1 MRAARLLAAILLLLT
16 FISPSLQVVLA
27 QAPSS
32 IQPEW
37 VITRG
42 GKEMDEGWGVAVD
55 DQGYLYFAGHD
66 TVPGPLADI
75 FLYKVDPSDGSEV
88 WNATWGGAGDEQGLE
103 VMVKENTVYVGGRTQ
118 NSPDGTLDMLIQAYD
133 ATTGALKWT
142 TMWAY
147 VKGGGYEEVDAIV
160 LDGEGLYVAGWAAY
174 PGRSNELA
182 VLKLNKETGQ
192 IVWNV
197 TWGSKNWDEANGH
210 IVVDASRIY
219 VAGRYNATNMLLGG
233 EALLV
238 SFNKTDGRYLKHV
251 TWSEGGP
258 ADYLGMTGDSQFL
271 YAVGTSIKGG
281 DKIILHKYDKDL
293 NRVWTVEWAGDGS
306 EAARTV
312 EVTPSGD
319 GLIIAGKTT
328 SYGNGSFDTL
338 LLKYDLQGRLL
349 WSRIWGGDGSDEPHG
364 LALRGD
370 YAYVAGETTS
380 YGKGKADAFLA
391 KLSVAEPA
399 SPVYYWLSGKVL
411 DSSSKEAVKGANVKA
426 GSKTTVTDSAGAYRV
441 ELLEGEYEVEVSA
454 NGYTAY
460 TGRVSVRGGNVTQ
473 NFELKKKCIIATA
486 SYGSE
491 LDPHVQFL
499 RSFRENVVLNTFAGS
514 QFMKVFNAWYYSFSP
529 EVAASIAENPSLRE
543 VTKALLYPLI
553 GILHVATWTQS
564 AFSFNPELAIVMA
577 GLVTSALIGTVYFSP
592 LVMIGLTP
600 VRRLVRSTSSVY
612 VFRSLLISW
621 IASIAL
627 VFIAEVIASP
637 VLMMA
642 SAATLVILTIVL
654 SSGTIALII
663 HLKILYR

>member
-1 MRAARLLAAILLLLT
+1 MRAAKLLT
-16 FISPSLQVVLA
+16 AVLLTIAFISPSLSVVLA

-32 IQPEW
+32 TQPEW

-55 DQGYLYFAGHD
+55 DQGYLYFVGHD

-75 FLYKVDPSDGSEV
+75 FLYKISPSDGSEV

-103 VMVKENTVYVGGRTQ
+103 VTVNDNAVYVGGRTQ
-118 NSPDGTLDMLIQAYD
+118 NSPDGTLDMLIQAYN

-142 TMWAY
+142 TTWAY
-147 VKGGGYEEVDAIV
+147 TRGGGYEEVDAIV
-160 LDGEGLYVAGWAAY
+160 VDGEDLYVVGWAAY
-174 PGRSNELA
+174 PGRSNEIA
-182 VLKLNKETGQ
+182 VLKLSRQTGQ

-210 IVVDASRIY
+210 IVVDSSRVY
-219 VAGRYNATNMLLGG
+219 VAGRFNATGPLVGG

-238 SFNKTDGRYLKHV
+238 AFNKTDGRYLNH
-251 TWSEGGP
+251 TAWIEGT
-258 ADYLGMTGDSQFL
+258 AAYYLGMTGDSQGL

-281 DKIILHKYDKDL
+281 DKIILHKYDRDL
-293 NRVWTVEWAGDGS
+293 NRLWAAEWASNGS

-328 SYGNGSFDTL
+328 SYGNGSFDAL

-349 WSRIWGGDGSDEPHG
+349 WSRTWGGDGSDEPHS

-391 KLSVAEPA
+391 KFNVAGTMG
-399 SPVYYWLSGKVL
+399 PVYYWLSGKVL
-411 DSSSKEAVKGANVKA
+411 DSASKEAIRGANVKV
-426 GSKTTVTDSAGAYRV
+426 GPNSTVTDGAGAYRL
-441 ELLEGEYEVEVSA
+441 ELPEGEYEVEVYA

-473 NFELKKKCIIATA
+473 SFELGKKCIIATA

-499 RSFRENVVLNTFAGS
+499 RSFRENVVLKTFAGS
-514 QFMKVFNAWYYSFSP
+514 QFMQVFNAWYYSFSP
-529 EVAASIAENPSLRE
+529 DVAAFIADNPPVRE
-543 VTKALLYPLI
+543 MAKAVLYPLI
-553 GILHVATWTQS
+553 GILHVATLTQS

-577 GLVTSALIGTVYFSP
+577 GLVASALIGAIYFSP
-592 LVMIGLTP
+592 LAMLGLTP
-600 VRRLVRSTSSVY
+600 FRKLVKAMPKLRV
-612 VFRSLLISW
+612 LLTLIVPW

-627 VFIAEVIASP
+627 IFVAEMIASP
-637 VLMMA
+637 ILGMA
-642 SAATLVILTIVL
+642 STAMLVILTMAL

-663 HLKILYR
+663 HFKIFCK